1 MKPSRTNRVVE
12 APVDENIEYE
22 TVSYRRDKF
31 KGAFCRFWVTTNQKR
46 LTFYAKTNKNINLF
60 VLKT

>member
-46 LTFYAKTNKNINLF
+46 LTFYAKTN
-60 VLKT
+60 